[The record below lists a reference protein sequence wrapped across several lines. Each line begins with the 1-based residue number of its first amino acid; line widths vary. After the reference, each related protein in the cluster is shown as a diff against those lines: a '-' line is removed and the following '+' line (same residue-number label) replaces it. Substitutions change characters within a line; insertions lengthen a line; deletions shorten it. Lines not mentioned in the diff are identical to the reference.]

1 MNESM
6 NNLGRRRF
14 LQGAAGLVVGGGLLA
29 ACGSDEEKSDPT
41 TAATTA
47 APTAETTAAT
57 TAATT
62 AETTAATAGAAGP
75 TEGVI
80 GLTLNGLNEY
90 TKGVTTG
97 VYKALEGSAYTL
109 EVVQVNYDA
118 AQELSAAE
126 AFLAKGVV
134 GLVIQPNTA
143 ESAGAAAE
151 KAVAAG
157 VPAGNCIWPGPS
169 AADEFFV
176 GVAELDSVQG
186 GRLIGEY
193 LLANAT
199 PGKICVVQGVVG
211 QGFSE
216 RIDEGLDEVLA
227 GSEFEV
233 VVREQAFF
241 DRTQAVGVV
250 EKAFQAHPDLGIIV
264 AYSASMSNGI
274 AQYLKDQGK
283 DTVVHVS
290 SDADEE
296 MITWMKTPYLQA
308 TRYYSSAQTGLIA
321 ANAVLASLKGETP
334 EFRTVI
340 EQVIATSDDIDAV
353 VEANPFMFFEYKD
366 LVQDI

>member
-1 MNESM
+1 MNESFS
-6 NNLGRRRF
+6 NLGRRRF
-14 LQGAAGLVVGGGLLA
+14 LQVSAGLVVGGGLLA
-29 ACGSDEEKSDPT
+29 ACGSDEKEADDTTAPSTADTTATSTGDT
-41 TAATTA
+41 TAASTVTTGG
-47 APTAETTAAT
+47 
-57 TAATT
+57 
-62 AETTAATAGAAGP
+62 TAGPA
-75 TEGVI
+75 EGVI
-80 GLTLNGLNEY
+80 GLTLNGLNDY

-97 VYKALEGSAYTL
+97 VYKALEGTSYTL

-118 AQELSAAE
+118 AQELAAAE

-151 KAVAAG
+151 KAVEKG

-169 AADEFFV
+169 DADQFFV
-176 GVAELDSVQG
+176 GVAEIDSVEG

-193 LLANAT
+193 LKANVT
-199 PGKICVVQGVVG
+199 PGKICIVQGVVG

-216 RIDEGLDEVLA
+216 RIDEGLDAALE
-227 GSEFEV
+227 GTDFEV

-250 EKAFQAHPDLGIIV
+250 EKAFQAHPDLTIV
-264 AYSASMSNGI
+264 VGYSASMSNGI
-274 AQYLKDQGK
+274 AQWLKDQGK

-321 ANAVLASLKGETP
+321 ANAVLATLKGETP

-340 EQVIATSDDIDAV
+340 EQVMATSEDIDAV
-353 VEANPFMFFEYKD
+353 VEANPFMFMEYKD
-366 LVQDI
+366 KVQNI

>member
-1 MNESM
+1 MNQPFSSF
-6 NNLGRRRF
+6 GRRRF
-14 LQGAAGLVVGGGLLA
+14 LQGAAGVVVGGGLLA
-29 ACGSDEEKSDPT
+29 ACGSDEETASTDAAADDT
-41 TAATTA
+41 TAPAAAETTA
-47 APTAETTAAT
+47 PAAAETTAA
-57 TAATT
+57 
-62 AETTAATAGAAGP
+62 AGP
-75 TEGVI
+75 GAGPAEGVI
-80 GLTLNGLNEY
+80 GLTLNGLNDY

-97 VYKALEGSAYTL
+97 VYKALEGTAYTL

-118 AQELSAAE
+118 AQELTAAE
-126 AFLAKGVV
+126 AFIAKGVV

-151 KAVAAG
+151 KAVEKG
-157 VPAGNCIWPGPS
+157 IPAGNCIWPGPS
-169 AADEFFV
+169 DADKFFV
-176 GVAELDSVQG
+176 GVAELDSVEG

-193 LLANAT
+193 LKANAT

-227 GSEFEV
+227 GTEFEV

-250 EKAFQAHPDLGIIV
+250 ETAFQAHPDLGIIV

-274 AQYLKDQGK
+274 AQWLKDQGK
-283 DTVVHVS
+283 DAVVHVS

-321 ANAVLASLKGETP
+321 ANAVLTALKGETP

-340 EQVIATSDDIDAV
+340 EQVMATSDDIDSV
-353 VEANPFMFFEYKD
+353 VEANPYMFFEYKD
-366 LVQDI
+366 KVQNI

>member
-1 MNESM
+1 MNESFS
-6 NNLGRRRF
+6 NLGRRRF
-14 LQGAAGLVVGGGLLA
+14 LQVSAGLAGAGLLA
-29 ACGSDEEKSDPT
+29 ACGSDAKKADTTTAPS

-47 APTAETTAAT
+47 ASTGDTTAAST
-57 TAATT
+57 VATGGT
-62 AETTAATAGAAGP
+62 AGP

-80 GLTLNGLNEY
+80 GVTLNGLNEY
-90 TKGVTTG
+90 TKGVATG
-97 VYKALEGSAYTL
+97 VYKAIEGTKYTI

-118 AQELSAAE
+118 AQELAAAE

-151 KAVAAG
+151 KAVAKG

-169 AADEFFV
+169 DADKFFV
-176 GVAELDSVQG
+176 GVAEIDSVEG

-193 LLANAT
+193 LKANVT

-216 RIDEGLDEVLA
+216 RIDEGLDKALE
-227 GSEFEV
+227 GTDFEI

-250 EKAFQAHPDLGIIV
+250 EKAFQAHPDLTIV
-264 AYSASMSNGI
+264 LGYSASMSNGI
-274 AQYLKDQGK
+274 SQWLKDQGK
-283 DTVVHVS
+283 DTIVHIS
-290 SDADEE
+290 SDADDE
-296 MITWMKTPYLQA
+296 MIGWLKTPYLQA

-321 ANAVLASLKGETP
+321 ANAVIASLKGETP
-334 EFRTVI
+334 QFRTII
-340 EQVIATSDDIDAV
+340 EQVIATADDIDSV
-353 VEANPFMFFEYKD
+353 VAANPYMFAEYKD
-366 LVQDI
+366 KVQNI

>member
-1 MNESM
+1 MNESFS
-6 NNLGRRRF
+6 NIGRRRF

-29 ACGSDEEKSDPT
+29 ACGSDEEK
-41 TAATTA
+41 AASTTA
-47 APTAETTAAT
+47 APADTTAAT

-62 AETTAATAGAAGP
+62 AETTAGTTAATGGAVGP
-75 TEGVI
+75 TEGLI
-80 GLTLNGLNEY
+80 GLTLNGLNDY

-126 AFLAKGVV
+126 AFLAKGIV

-151 KAVAAG
+151 KAVAQG
-157 VPAGNCIWPGPS
+157 VPVGNCIWPGPS
-169 AADEFFV
+169 DADEFFV
-176 GVAELDSVQG
+176 GVAEIDSVEG

-193 LLANAT
+193 LKANAT
-199 PGKICVVQGVVG
+199 PGKVCVVQGVVG

-216 RIDEGLDEVLA
+216 RIDEGLDKALE
-227 GSEFEV
+227 GTDFEV

-250 EKAFQAHPDLGIIV
+250 EKAFQAHPDLGIVV

-274 AQYLKDQGK
+274 SQWLKDQGK
-283 DTVVHVS
+283 EDVIHVS

-296 MITWMKTPYLQA
+296 MVGWMKTPFLTA
-308 TRYYSSAQTGLIA
+308 TRYYSSAETGLIA
-321 ANAVLASLKGETP
+321 ANAVLASLRGETP
-334 EFRTVI
+334 QFRTVI
-340 EQVIATSDDIDAV
+340 DQVIATADNIDAV
-353 VEANPFMFFEYKD
+353 VEANPFIFTEFKD
-366 LVQDI
+366 KVQDI

>member
-1 MNESM
+1 MNEIFPDF
-6 NNLGRRRF
+6 GRRRF
-14 LQGAAGLVVGGGLLA
+14 LQGAAGLVIGGGLLA
-29 ACGSDEEKSDPT
+29 ACGSDEDTSSPT
-41 TAATTA
+41 TAAAADTTA
-47 APTAETTAAT
+47 PVAETTAETAAT
-57 TAATT
+57 TAATGG
-62 AETTAATAGAAGP
+62 TAGPA
-75 TEGVI
+75 EGLI
-80 GLTLNGLNEY
+80 GLTLNGLNDY

-97 VYKALEGSAYTL
+97 VYKALEGTAYTL

-151 KAVAAG
+151 KAVEKG

-169 AADEFFV
+169 DADQFFV

-193 LLANAT
+193 LKANAT

-227 GSEFEV
+227 GTEFEV

-250 EKAFQAHPDLGIIV
+250 ETAFQAHPDLGIVV

-274 AQYLKDQGK
+274 AQWLKDQGK

-321 ANAVLASLKGETP
+321 ANAVLTALKGETP

-340 EQVIATSDDIDAV
+340 EQVMATSDDIDAV
-353 VEANPFMFFEYKD
+353 VEANPYMFFEYKD
-366 LVQDI
+366 KVQNI